1 MAQTEKKSSGAQTA
15 IEWVE
20 SLVFAT
26 ALLILVFIF
35 LFRAVTVSGTSMI
48 PTLYGGDKIIVQGVG
63 YQPCRGD
70 VIVVDGYINYGE
82 PIVKRI
88 IGVGGD
94 EVDINFETATVT
106 VNGEALNEPYL
117 GTPTQRRGDVE
128 FPLTVPEGMVF
139 VLGDNRQASLDSRYT
154 DVGFIDSR
162 DILGK
167 VFFRVLPFSSIGAI
181 R

>member
-1 MAQTEKKSSGAQTA
+1 M
-15 IEWVE
+15 
-20 SLVFAT
+20 
-26 ALLILVFIF
+26 
-35 LFRAVTVSGTSMI
+35 
-48 PTLYGGDKIIVQGVG
+48 
-63 YQPCRGD
+63 
-70 VIVVDGYINYGE
+70 VDGYINYGE

-94 EVDINFETATVT
+94 EVDIDFETATVT
-106 VNGEALNEPYL
+106 VNGSVLQEPYL
-117 GTPTQRRGDVE
+117 GTPTQRKGDVE

-162 DILGK
+162 DILGR